1 MMHIDEN
8 KQGLSA
14 DEKVLCKQS
23 HWFTRNLEVEADDLT
38 FPKPIKYFEY
48 DFSAYQI

>member
-1 MMHIDEN
+1 MWKDEN

-23 HWFTRNLEVEADDLT
+23 HQFTGNLEVEADDLT
-38 FPKPIKYFEY
+38 VPKPTKYFEY